1 MTMQRRVKI
10 VTTLGPSVSSRERL
24 RELLEAGA
32 DVVRVNAAHGSED
45 DRLNIIENVRAVAE
59 EMGRFVP
66 ILFDLRGL
74 KIRTG
79 PLPEGKKFVRI
90 HEGDQIRLVAGPV
103 PTENR
108 TLGINYDKVL
118 DVISPG
124 SRVLISD
131 GLIELQVREV
141 FSDYALATVVRDGQL
156 LSRQGVTLP
165 GAPIVGGALTDLDR
179 ADIAFA
185 VKNKVDFLGLSF
197 LNDADDLRKAR
208 EIAAEHGGDVPG
220 LIAKI
225 ERPQALANIDDIAAE
240 ADGVMVARGDLG
252 VQLPPEQVPQAQ
264 KRIISV
270 CNRLGTPV
278 ITATQMLESMI
289 TQPVATRAETS
300 DVANAVWDGT
310 DAVMLSA
317 ETAVGKYPLQAVRT
331 MDRIIKQVEQEGPV
345 RSVASQEPHFSPANE
360 ESVFADAIARA
371 AFALSDQT
379 PVEHLVVLTK
389 TGGSARRIAKYRP
402 TPPIVAICENER
414 IARMMGLTWGV
425 ESIVLDYADDP
436 DEAFRGAG
444 EAIIQAGL
452 GKRGEYALIVGSI
465 PVFKQ
470 AGRTNLVHFRKLGD

>member
-1 MTMQRRVKI
+1 MDRRVKI
-10 VTTLGPSVSSRERL
+10 VTTLGPAVSTPEKL
-24 RELLEAGA
+24 RELLAAGA
-32 DVVRVNAAHGSED
+32 DVVRVNAAHGSEE
-45 DRLNIIENVRAVAE
+45 DRLNIIERVRAAADEV
-59 EMGRFVP
+59 GRHIP

-79 PLPEGKKFVRI
+79 PLPEGQKFVRI
-90 HEGDQIRLVAGPV
+90 TEGDQLRLVPGPV
-103 PTENR
+103 ETGDGV
-108 TLGINYDKVL
+108 LGINYPQVL
-118 DVISPG
+118 EVISPG

-131 GLIELQVREV
+131 GLIELLVDQVL
-141 FSDYALATVVRDGQL
+141 DDHAIATVIRDGQL

-165 GAPIVGGALTDLDR
+165 GAPIKGGALTDVDR
-179 ADIAFA
+179 EDIAFA
-185 VKNKVDFLGLSF
+185 VKNGVDFLGLSF
-197 LNDADDLRKAR
+197 LNDAEDLRMAR
-208 EIAAEHGGDVPG
+208 DIARQHGDHVPG

-225 ERPQALANIDDIAAE
+225 ERPQALENIEEIAEE

-264 KRIISV
+264 KRIIAV
-270 CNRLGTPV
+270 CNRFGTPV

-317 ETAVGKYPLQAVRT
+317 ETAVGKYPVEAVRT
-331 MDRIIKQVEQEGPV
+331 MDRIVRQVEMEGPV
-345 RSVASQEPHFSPANE
+345 RSNASQEPHYDPTRE
-360 ESVFADAIARA
+360 DSVFADAIARA
-371 AFALSDQT
+371 AFAMSDQT

-402 TPPIVAICENER
+402 KPSIIAVCETPRVARMIGLCWGVKPIVI
-414 IARMMGLTWGV
+414 
-425 ESIVLDYADDP
+425 DYADDP

-444 EAIIQAGL
+444 ESIIEAGL
-452 GKRGEYALIVGSI
+452 GERGEFALIVGSI
-465 PVFKQ
+465 PVFKE